1 MFALGSPTL
10 IMALLVLMVLV
21 LDVRMVVYFLRDL
34 YQPERHVYGG
44 DKEVW
49 AAIIIFGSVLGW
61 LAYLHIGRES

>member
-21 LDVRMVVYFLRDL
+21 LDVWMVIYFLRDL
-34 YQPERHVYGG
+34 YRPERRVYGD

-49 AAIIIFGSVLGW
+49 AAIIIIGSVLGW
-61 LAYLHIGRES
+61 LAYLYIGREN